1 MVFQLKFDIGRL
13 VLVVIASLGLM
24 HALPVSAQT
33 QNETASF
40 AVLPKAQLSIFST
53 SSRQKKRA
61 DFIVELART
70 PEHQRQG
77 LMFRPTLADNAGM
90 LFVFNKPRQARFWMR
105 NTLIP
110 LDMIFIKS
118 NGEIETIVTRWD
130 TQSDSPSLSTG
141 NVRYVLEI
149 NAGFA
154 QKLGI
159 EAGHFIQ
166 LSALP

>member
-1 MVFQLKFDIGRL
+1 MVLQLKFDIGRL

-33 QNETASF
+33 QNETASV

-77 LMFRPTLADNAGM
+77 LMFRPQAENRHRLPTL
-90 LFVFNKPRQARFWMR
+90 F
-105 NTLIP
+105 
-110 LDMIFIKS
+110 S
-118 NGEIETIVTRWD
+118 GEGVEQDR
-130 TQSDSPSLSTG
+130 L
-141 NVRYVLEI
+141 R
-149 NAGFA
+149 
-154 QKLGI
+154 
-159 EAGHFIQ
+159 
-166 LSALP
+166 